1 MDPTSYQAPAFG
13 RATRKSGDQ
22 WAFWYFEPTHM
33 ARELTLDP
41 VTVNVLSRAD
51 AALGYLQGLGQLI
64 SDPRLVVGPYITRE
78 AVSSSR
84 IEGTQASLAEVLQE
98 NAAAED
104 EKSTDTD
111 VAEVTAYVAAT
122 YRGLELIK
130 TLPVTQR
137 LVLDLHRV
145 LLTGVRGMDR
155 LPGELR
161 RSPVWVGSPTD
172 SPDTALYVPPLPE
185 GLGDLLADW
194 EQFVN
199 EPSGLPV
206 LVRCALMHYQFETI
220 HPFLDGNG
228 RIGRLLIGLML
239 HREGRL
245 TTPLLYLSGY
255 LESHRREYYERLQN
269 VRERGEI
276 QQWLQFFL
284 TAVER
289 QAEDG
294 VNRATKLIKL
304 RETYVA
310 DAMRTRSR
318 RGELVTL
325 LFENPFVT
333 VRRVEMA
340 LEITNQGARKIIQ
353 DAESRGWVSRVAFR
367 GRGGRQYWV
376 AQDIFDII
384 EEPPIYSRR
393 QSDADHS

>member
-1 MDPTSYQAPAFG
+1 MDPTSYQTPTFG
-13 RATRKSGDQ
+13 RATRKPGDQ
-22 WAFWYFEPTHM
+22 WAFWYFEPIHM

-51 AALGYLQGLGQLI
+51 ASLGYLQGLGQLV

-111 VAEVTAYVAAT
+111 VAEVTAYIAAT

-185 GLGDLLADW
+185 SLGDLLADW
-194 EQFVN
+194 ERFVN

-294 VNRATKLIKL
+294 VNRATRLIKL

-384 EEPPIYSRR
+384 EEPPIYLRR